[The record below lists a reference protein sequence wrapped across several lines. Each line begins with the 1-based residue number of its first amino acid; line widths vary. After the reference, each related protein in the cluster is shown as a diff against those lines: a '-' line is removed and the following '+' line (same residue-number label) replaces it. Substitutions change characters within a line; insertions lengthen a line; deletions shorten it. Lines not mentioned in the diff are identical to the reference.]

1 MVLLALVT
9 IIAIPLTLIF
19 LPLRKLFSEQ
29 SDAVDPEILREFEN
43 AVEVM
48 KSGDRVALEALAADL
63 DGFPQGKDRFIGRTW
78 LTNALGEGAP
88 PDTIRWMVERGVN
101 LNYFDDEGFSPL
113 QTASGREDDAAPEI
127 LQVLIDAGA
136 DVNAKGNLDI
146 TALHT
151 AAANGSQA
159 VVLCLLE
166 NGADAGA
173 TTTDATPAQPAA
185 WAEDAGR
192 DEIARIL
199 RDRMAASPED

>member
-1 MVLLALVT
+1 
-9 IIAIPLTLIF
+9 
-19 LPLRKLFSEQ
+19 
-29 SDAVDPEILREFEN
+29 
-43 AVEVM
+43 
-48 KSGDRVALEALAADL
+48 
-63 DGFPQGKDRFIGRTW
+63 
-78 LTNALGEGAP
+78 
-88 PDTIRWMVERGVN
+88 MVERDVD

-127 LQVLIDAGA
+127 LQILIDAGA

-166 NGADAGA
+166 NGADPGS
-173 TTTDATPAQPAA
+173 TTTDTTPAQPAA

-199 RDRMAASPED
+199 RERMAASADD